1 MVSLSVFSLRVLR
14 FFFFS
19 RFLYFIPSS
28 SVSLLCYWCL
38 YCLGLHVGSISKG
51 FQGGFFGCFLKNPVV
66 KLGTLALKTICKP
79 IANRLKKEAGLHPNF
94 RHFIIDFAQVLSLL
108 SPFFFFFIYGFLSS
122 SVVIAWFWVLVSF
135 ADLGFVFCI
144 CTVEIALWSLI
155 YIWVICQTQLIHVT
169 IMNCNLNFVQIDIY
183 AFEMRYHRQSS
194 FWVTSR

>member
-1 MVSLSVFSLRVLR
+1 M
-14 FFFFS
+14 
-19 RFLYFIPSS
+19 
-28 SVSLLCYWCL
+28 
-38 YCLGLHVGSISKG
+38 GSISVG
-51 FQGGFFGCFLKNPVV
+51 FHGGFLGCFPKNPVV
-66 KLGTLALKTICKP
+66 KLGTLTLKTICKP
-79 IANRLKKEAGLHPNF
+79 IVNRLKKEAGLHPNF

-108 SPFFFFFIYGFLSS
+108 SPFFFFLFHI
-122 SVVIAWFWVLVSF
+122 WVSF

-194 FWVTSR
+194 F

>member
-51 FQGGFFGCFLKNPVV
+51 FHGGFFGCFLKNPVV

-94 RHFIIDFAQVLSLL
+94 KHFIIDFAQVLSLL
-108 SPFFFFFIYGFLSS
+108 SPFFFFFHI
-122 SVVIAWFWVLVSF
+122 WVPFIFCCNRLI
-135 ADLGFVFCI
+135 LGFGFF
-144 CTVEIALWSLI
+144 
-155 YIWVICQTQLIHVT
+155 Y
-169 IMNCNLNFVQIDIY
+169 
-183 AFEMRYHRQSS
+183 
-194 FWVTSR
+194 